1 VPRSNDVQ
9 TDAVPVLVKTVSFE
23 EGWEQASGWRTR
35 VDPRLL
41 LVVALLAGVFACF
54 FAIGR
59 GSGGSSTSGAE
70 APARP
75 AVLASR
81 ATVPLR
87 LSSAPPLDTGSAAN
101 PAPAPAPAAVV
112 KVPPVAPATAV
123 RPLQEVP
130 ASQPAPTPARAPAP
144 TPAPSQPAP
153 SSAPVLPT
161 GGSGPT
167 SKGGASPPSSGGGSF
182 DTSG

>member
-1 VPRSNDVQ
+1 
-9 TDAVPVLVKTVSFE
+9 VPVLVKTVSFE

-41 LVVALLAGVFACF
+41 LVAALLAAVFACF

-59 GSGGSSTSGAE
+59 GSGGSRTTGAE

-75 AVLASR
+75 AVLASS

-87 LSSAPPLDTGSAAN
+87 LSSAPPLDTGSAGN
-101 PAPAPAPAAVV
+101 TVPAPAPAAVV
-112 KVPPVAPATAV
+112 KAAPVAPATGV
-123 RPLQEVP
+123 RRLQEVP
-130 ASQPAPTPARAPAP
+130 TSQPAPAPTPAP
-144 TPAPSQPAP
+144 TPAPSQPTP
-153 SSAPVLPT
+153 STAPVSPT

-167 SKGGASPPSSGGGSF
+167 SKGGASSPRSGGGSF